1 MDKVLIEQLAKIGLN
16 LKEVGL
22 NIQMGGFLLKSRNT
36 VYQVYFPNEV
46 SFEQPAELVVV
57 EPTAEEYAEII
68 RQMDI
73 QEIELTDNLNA
84 KVVVRKSQRNMD
96 QQIVWQVFARDGY
109 TCRYCGT
116 GGKNGVP
123 MTYDHIKLWEDEGET
138 SLDNGLC
145 TCRKCNKTRGNMDYA
160 DWLNSE
166 YYFKRSRNLT
176 KEILAENTLLIS
188 KYKSFPSR
196 VSKRKR

>member
-1 MDKVLIEQLAKIGLN
+1 MDEKIKKRLAIEGLP
-16 LKEVGL
+16 LEKVGL
-22 NIQMGGFLLKSRNT
+22 NIQMGGFLLKDKDI

-46 SFEQPAELVVV
+46 THERPNEIFIID
-57 EPTAEEYAEII
+57 PTAEEYAEII
-68 RQMDI
+68 KQMDI

-84 KVVVRKSQRNMD
+84 KVVVRKSQRNLD
-96 QQIVWQVFARDGY
+96 QQIVWKVFARDGY

-116 GGKNGVP
+116 GGKDGVP

-138 SLDNGLC
+138 SLDNGVC
-145 TCRKCNKTRGNMDYA
+145 SCRKCNKTRGNMDYI

-166 YYFKRSRNLT
+166 FYFKRSRNLSSEVLT
-176 KEILAENTLLIS
+176 ANTVLAS
-188 KYKSFPSR
+188 KYKSFPPR